1 MCLKSPIP
9 APLYSYIPVELVILP
24 QHLHARTA
32 ITEEDHILDLSI
44 GSLTLSEAE
53 RGEEAM
59 ESGTVF
65 LSTRRHWNYY
75 RFLETLCVLD

>member
-1 MCLKSPIP
+1 MYLKSPIL

-24 QHLHARTA
+24 QHLHASLVQMGHLSSNSPLT
-32 ITEEDHILDLSI
+32 IT
-44 GSLTLSEAE
+44 

-65 LSTRRHWNYY
+65 LSSRRHWNYY
-75 RFLETLCVLD
+75 RLLETLCVLD